1 MIKIAIQKGR
11 IFNILKKKFS
21 KVGFCF
27 NKKSRKLILKS
38 YDNKKEICFARSADL
53 KIVFEK
59 GISDFFIIGSDTYS
73 ENSIKY
79 DFFKLKDFKCRL
91 SVIEKKKRSCKE
103 KILYTKYPNIISKNN
118 KYKKYKIVK
127 ANGCLELFLK
137 KKSCR
142 YIFDIVDTG
151 KTIRSN
157 GLKIKENIKTV
168 YIIVVINKGVKKSK
182 IKNVMKLL
190 K

>member
-11 IFNILKKKFS
+11 IFSILKKKFS
-21 KVGFCF
+21 KIGFNF

-38 YDNKKEICFARSADL
+38 NDGKKKIYFARSADL
-53 KIVFEK
+53 NIVFEK
-59 GISDFFIIGSDTYS
+59 KISDFFIIGSDTYL
-73 ENSIKY
+73 ENKIKY
-79 DFFKLKDFKCRL
+79 DFFKLKNFKCKL
-91 SVIEKKKRSCKE
+91 SIIKKKKGSCKK
-103 KILYTKYPNIISKNN
+103 KILYTKYPNIIRKKN
-118 KYKKYKIVK
+118 KYKKFKIVK

-137 KKSCR
+137 KKACR

-151 KTIRSN
+151 KTIKSN
-157 GLKIKENIKTV
+157 GLKVKKNIKTV

-182 IKNVMKLL
+182 INNVMQLL